1 MMYKSGNRLCKDE
14 PPLTTKFVLNST
26 R

>member
-1 MMYKSGNRLCKDE
+1 MYKSGNRLCKDE